1 MIEQLQEIQREKEKK
16 TVATNNN
23 NDKSPAK
30 DRVWFQ
36 IYAHTHKK
44 IWRDS
49 ESEIMKWMHRTKQL
63 GKITNHIQKKDE
75 EKDLQ
80 QRQNA
85 IESES
90 KQTGKEWDGRS
101 TCKN

>member
-36 IYAHTHKK
+36 IYAHT
-44 IWRDS
+44 
-49 ESEIMKWMHRTKQL
+49 
-63 GKITNHIQKKDE
+63 QKKYE
-75 EKDLQ
+75 EIAK
-80 QRQNA
+80 A
-85 IESES
+85 
-90 KQTGKEWDGRS
+90 K
-101 TCKN
+101 